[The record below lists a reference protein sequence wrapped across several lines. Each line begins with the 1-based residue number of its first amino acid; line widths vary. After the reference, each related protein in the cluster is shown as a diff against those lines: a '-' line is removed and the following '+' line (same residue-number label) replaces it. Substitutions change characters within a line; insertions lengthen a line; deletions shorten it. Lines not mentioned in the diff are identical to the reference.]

1 VRDQNGLLIDRA
13 TDREYDALGSSK
25 DFTAIL
31 VLFRK
36 RCDITG
42 ARNPSQ
48 DPTPI
53 ADMPPRIQHVSIPI
67 PPDGAD
73 SAREFYG
80 RVLRLQEIPVPREV
94 LAHDAAWYRLGDT
107 ELHLF
112 FEELLADRSARHFC
126 IAVDDLHE
134 VQGWL
139 EDADVPAVGAAPLLG
154 RTRLFCRDPFGN
166 LIEITVVDREGE
178 TDAE

>member
-1 VRDQNGLLIDRA
+1 
-13 TDREYDALGSSK
+13 
-25 DFTAIL
+25 
-31 VLFRK
+31 
-36 RCDITG
+36 
-42 ARNPSQ
+42 
-48 DPTPI
+48 
-53 ADMPPRIQHVSIPI
+53 MPPRIQHVSIPI

-139 EDADVPAVGAAPLLG
+139 EDADVPAVGAVPLLG